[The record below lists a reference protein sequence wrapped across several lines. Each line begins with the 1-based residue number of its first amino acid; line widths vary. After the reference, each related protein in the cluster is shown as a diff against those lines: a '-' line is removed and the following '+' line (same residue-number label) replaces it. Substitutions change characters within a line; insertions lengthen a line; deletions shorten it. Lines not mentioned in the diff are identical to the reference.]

1 MYVVQLVKPIP
12 ALRNP
17 YADNYFP
24 RKLRYLKDA
33 KSLAVAVLAY
43 GGVAEVVKQ
52 PKEVPCST

>member
-24 RKLRYLKDA
+24 RHGEFMDRELQDRRRKK
-33 KSLAVAVLAY
+33 
-43 GGVAEVVKQ
+43 
-52 PKEVPCST
+52 